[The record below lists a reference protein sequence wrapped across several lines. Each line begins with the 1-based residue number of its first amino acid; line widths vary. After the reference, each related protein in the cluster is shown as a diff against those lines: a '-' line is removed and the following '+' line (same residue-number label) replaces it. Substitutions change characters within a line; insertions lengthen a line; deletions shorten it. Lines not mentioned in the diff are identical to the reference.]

1 MLRMIAALAAIAAS
15 VRAGPLTDIV
25 DTRIGTGGFG
35 FAIGEL
41 NPGAQVPFGS
51 MRLGPDTG
59 LGFGVDFPPFDHY
72 GGYYDSDT
80 HIRAFSHT
88 HFVGAGVGDYGNVGV
103 MATNMT
109 VDEAVANARSY
120 RSRFSHDD
128 EVAQPGYYAA
138 TLLDSGVQAEVTAT
152 GPFSGVHQYTCDRTS
167 GSCSLVVDVCHC
179 ISENITDAC
188 RFAELTVSPAK
199 DAWNPSSAWSA
210 ELSGSVLMHG
220 SLSGRSQHGGGVR
233 IYFSLTVSPL
243 AHTAQ
248 APANNVSLS
257 LWSAGHLAHSALSL
271 RPSFNTTSGSAGAV
285 LRTVAGTGFVVRAGI
300 SFVSVASAQANV
312 AAEQSAVSSFEQ
324 AKQQSQAEWEAQLS
338 RLSVGAAAPAVP
350 VPGGPA
356 RSTLR
361 GSGAQAQ
368 ASALAAAADRAS
380 RGTVSGSVTSRRV
393 VTAEE
398 DLDWRAERAA
408 ARLVRAASRAPSS
421 QPAARTARQVGDWQ
435 AQQRRELYSGLY
447 RSMLAPSIFSESDG
461 RYSSFAGDVRQ
472 WSGPAGS
479 RYRTDMS
486 LWDIHRSQ
494 SAWLTLAAP
503 SAARDVT
510 NSLVRMTADGGK
522 LPRWPLANVYTGCMI
537 ASHGVAVMADA
548 VLRGTGGVDAAS
560 VLKVALDTVD
570 AQAAGST
577 YGSLGWVS
585 SEENQRGA
593 SSTLAFA
600 FDDAVAAR
608 LALAAGSPEGAA
620 AAKRSG
626 NWRNVFTSPAGEEG
640 PFPCPRNAAGQFS
653 CPADLALP
661 YPIETHYVEGD
672 GWNYRWFVPG
682 SPEDLV
688 GAFPSADVFASQLE
702 MYMNNSLSWPLGSE
716 RSWIPNPWYWAGN
729 EPSLLNPWQF
739 VFAGHQYAANTQYWT
754 RAMLQL
760 AYGPDGDGL
769 PGNDDFGTM
778 SAWQVLASMGIYPLA
793 GTPTFV
799 LGSPA
804 FQTLTLSLPPA
815 EAALLFGYESADHAC
830 AADAPALCERGGA
843 NVDVL
848 RVQWDSDVSG
858 GAVYASGATVNGV
871 ALPHPLVNQSAL
883 LGCVCGCGNAPATAC
898 EGRDA
903 PPTAPSLASVLAGG
917 PTVLEFRRVD
927 SPTPWAQ

>member
-1 MLRMIAALAAIAAS
+1 MLRLVAALAAIAAAA
-15 VRAGPLTDIV
+15 RAGPLTDIV

-120 RSRFSHDD
+120 RSRFSHDQ

-152 GPFSGVHQYTCDRTS
+152 GPFSGVHQYTCDPSS

-188 RFAELTVSPAK
+188 RFADLTASPVQ
-199 DAWNPSSAWSA
+199 DAWNPASAWAA

-243 AHTAQ
+243 ATTAQ
-248 APANNVSLS
+248 APSSNVSLS
-257 LWSAGHLAHSALSL
+257 LWSAGHLAKSALSL
-271 RPSFNTTSGSAGAV
+271 RPSFNTSSGSAGAV
-285 LRTVAGTGFVVRAGI
+285 LHTASGSGFVVRAGI
-300 SFVSVASAQANV
+300 SFVSVANAQANV
-312 AAEQSAVSSFEQ
+312 AAEQAAVSSFEA
-324 AKQQSQAEWEAQLS
+324 AKQQSQAEWEAQLG
-338 RLSVGAAAPAVP
+338 RLSVGAAAPAVH
-350 VPGGPA
+350 VPGGTA
-356 RSTLR
+356 GKALR
-361 GSGAQAQ
+361 GDSAGAT
-368 ASALAAAADRAS
+368 ASTIAAAAAAASSRAADGGAAS
-380 RGTVSGSVTSRRV
+380 HRRV
-393 VTAEE
+393 VSAEE
-398 DLDWRAERAA
+398 DLDWRAGRATARAA
-408 ARLVRAASRAPSS
+408 LASHGKPRGRAARPL
-421 QPAARTARQVGDWQ
+421 GDWQ

-461 RYSSFAGDVRQ
+461 RYASFAGDVRQ
-472 WSGPAGS
+472 WGGAAGS

-494 SAWLTLAAP
+494 SAWLTLVAP

-537 ASHGVAVMADA
+537 ASHGVVVMADA
-548 VLRGTGGVDAAS
+548 VLRGTGGVDASS
-560 VLKVALDTVD
+560 VLNVAINTVD
-570 AQAAGST
+570 SQAAGST

-585 SEENQRGA
+585 SEENQRGS

-608 LALAAGSPEGAA
+608 LARAAGSPAGDA

-626 NWRNVFTSPAGEEG
+626 NWRNVLTIPAGEVG
-640 PFPCPRNAAGQFS
+640 PFACPRNAAGQFS
-653 CPADLALP
+653 CPSDLTLP
-661 YPIETHYVEGD
+661 YPLETHYVEGD

-682 SPEDLV
+682 APEDLI

-702 MYMNNSLSWPLGSE
+702 LYMNNSLSWPLGGE
-716 RSWIPNPWYWAGN
+716 RSWLPNPWYWAGN

-739 VFAGHQYAANTQYWT
+739 VFAGPQFAAKTQFWT
-754 RAMLQL
+754 RAMAQL

-778 SAWQVLASMGIYPLA
+778 SAWQVLANMGIYPLA
-793 GTPTFV
+793 GSPTFV

-815 EAALLFGYESADHAC
+815 EAALLFGYESAEHAC
-830 AADAPALCERGGA
+830 AAGAPALCERDGA

-871 ALPHPLVNQSAL
+871 ALPQPLVNQSAL
-883 LGCVCGCGNAPATAC
+883 LGCVCGCGNAPAAAC
-898 EGRDA
+898 EGRGA
-903 PPTAPSLASVLAGG
+903 PPSAPSLARVLAGG

-927 SPTPWAQ
+927 SPTPWSE